1 MESLNLNMLL
11 GATEAGYGPVFQ
23 NDHYNLLI
31 AQIEGS
37 FNGLELEL
45 EGRVDPDGT
54 WEVITGWSVS
64 DLAAR
69 KNYIREAGIYEF
81 PIEAAQQLR
90 FHIVAITRG
99 SVSAYG
105 VLYDGTDGSQY
116 PTSQQIPG
124 TVTFGDPTL
133 FVKGVA
139 EQIFFDPSTGN
150 IIGYDKT
157 ATEAAVNITV
167 NLAEITGGM
176 LNKLIGVLPDTA
188 RISGTYTSSAF
199 SLETREKIM
208 GGQVAYNAVS
218 QVCDKITAESAVL
231 SVTRT
236 PAPALGEDPNDRFC
250 WCYVSKPGEP
260 NGTNFKVDSLTGM
273 VQDFYAE
280 VGETYEVT
288 YFCHKISARML
299 PAPSVWNPVMMTV
312 QERFGV
318 YSRQNGSAERGILK
332 GWLYF
337 IVPRAILNADAGVTA
352 SQTAQSDTQ
361 GSWVALPEKPENMP
375 FCDCSGDE
383 HPLAYYVYVPCSDEN
398 EAVISVVS
406 VGNGLTLK
414 AGRSAQLP
422 IKYVMR
428 DDSLVQPDFTRLG
441 YYSENEAIATVD
453 NCGVVTAVSEGET
466 IIHAYL
472 TKLDGTTL
480 DSSTVIAVDGTRS
493 TLTANRNNI
502 LVG

>member
-1 MESLNLNMLL
+1 MGTENLNLLL
-11 GATEAGYGPVFQ
+11 NATGVGYGPIFQ

-31 AQIEGS
+31 AQIEGT
-37 FNGLELEL
+37 FTGLRLEL
-45 EGRVDPDGT
+45 EGRVDPDAT

-69 KNYIREAGIYEF
+69 KKDIREAGIFEF
-81 PIEAAQQLR
+81 PIEAAQQIRL
-90 FHIVAITRG
+90 HIIDLTSGA
-99 SVSAYG
+99 VSAYG
-105 VLYDGTDGSQY
+105 LFYDSTNNSQY
-116 PTSQQIPG
+116 PLSPQFPG

-133 FVKGVA
+133 FIKGVA

-150 IIGYDKT
+150 IVGYDKT
-157 ATEAAVNITV
+157 ATESAVTITV
-167 NLAEITGGM
+167 NLSEITGGM
-176 LNKLIGVLPDTA
+176 LNKLIGVLPDSA
-188 RISGTYTSSAF
+188 RITGTYTSAAF

-208 GGQVAYNAVS
+208 GGQIAYNAVS
-218 QVCDKITAESAVL
+218 QVCDKITADSAVL
-231 SVTRT
+231 TVKRT
-236 PAPALGEDPNDRFC
+236 PSPAIGEDPNDRLC
-250 WCYVSKPGEP
+250 WCYVNKNGGV
-260 NGTNFKVDSLTGM
+260 NGTNVKVDSVTGI

-299 PAPSVWNPVMMTV
+299 PVPSVWNPVMMTV

-318 YSRQNGSAERGILK
+318 YARQNGSTERGTLK

-352 SQTAQSDTQ
+352 SQTASSETS
-361 GSWVALPEKPENMP
+361 GGWVALPEKPENMP
-375 FCDCSGDE
+375 MCDCSGAE

-398 EAVISVVS
+398 EAVMSVVS

-441 YYSENEAIATVD
+441 YYSENEAVATVD
-453 NCGVVTAVSEGET
+453 NCGSVTAVSEGET
-466 IIHAYL
+466 TVHAYL
-472 TKLDGTTL
+472 TKMDGTTL
-480 DSSTVIAVDGTRS
+480 DSLTVIVVDGRRAP
-493 TLTANRNNI
+493 LTANRNNI
-502 LVG
+502 LFG